1 MKHVLKYGMIV
12 LVMIAFFASMTTET
26 VFAATLKK
34 GSKGNE
40 VGWLQKN
47 LTGIGFPCDVDNVF
61 GSDTRKSVKEAQR
74 YFGIK
79 VDGIAGKQT
88 QACIGELVA
97 DIQSD
102 LKTLGYDIKV
112 DEKFGKATEKAVKAF
127 QKENA
132 LEVTGVADEA
142 TREIMKEVIQEESDL
157 RNTSENTLELDLEV
171 NSEEELEHT
180 SEWNVETNSES
191 RFDYTK
197 VKSNVRTYSL
207 KKNGKENITDNFK
220 VREFACKDGSNTILI
235 DDKWVVLLQNIREHF
250 GKPVII
256 NSAYRTEKHNE
267 NVGGAANSY
276 HLYGK
281 AADLQ
286 IKGVSPQEIALYTE
300 SLGVKGIGLYGTSVH
315 VDTRT
320 SKYYWDT
327 EGQVASFYEKYCIIQ

>member
-1 MKHVLKYGMIV
+1 MKNLLKSCMVVLMMV
-12 LVMIAFFASMTTET
+12 VFFASTTTET
-26 VFAATLKK
+26 AFAATLKK

-47 LTGIGFPCDVDNVF
+47 LTGIGFPCDVDKVF
-61 GSDTRKSVKEAQR
+61 GSDTKKCVKEAQR

-88 QACIGELVA
+88 QACIGDLVA

-102 LKTLGYDIKV
+102 LKTLGYDISV
-112 DEKFGKATEKAVKAF
+112 DEKFGKATEKEVKAF
-127 QKENA
+127 QKANG
-132 LEVTGVADEA
+132 LDVTGVADEA
-142 TREIMKEVIQEESDL
+142 TREAMKEAIQEESDAG
-157 RNTSENTLELDLEV
+157 NSSEN
-171 NSEEELEHT
+171 
-180 SEWNVETNSES
+180 
-191 RFDYTK
+191 RFDYAK

-235 DDKWVVLLQNIREHF
+235 DDKLAVLLQNIREHF

-256 NSAYRTEKHNE
+256 NSAYRTEEHNE
-267 NVGGAANSY
+267 NVGGAVNSY

-281 AADLQ
+281 AADIQ
-286 IKGVSPQEIALYTE
+286 IKGVSPVEIAQYAE
-300 SLGVKGIGLYGTSVH
+300 SLGVKGIGLYGTFVH

-327 EGQVASFYEKYCIIQ
+327 EGQVASFYEK

>member
-1 MKHVLKYGMIV
+1 MKNLLKSCMVVLMMV
-12 LVMIAFFASMTTET
+12 VFFASTTTET
-26 VFAATLKK
+26 AFAATLKK

-47 LTGIGFPCDVDNVF
+47 LTGIGFPCDVDKVF
-61 GSDTRKSVKEAQR
+61 GSDTKKCVKEAQR

-97 DIQSD
+97 DIQND
-102 LKTLGYDIKV
+102 LKTLGYDISV
-112 DEKFGKATEKAVKAF
+112 DEKFGSATKKAVKAF
-127 QKENA
+127 QKETG

-142 TREIMKEVIQEESDL
+142 TREAMKEECDL
-157 RNTSENTLELDLEV
+157 RNTSENKLEPDSEV
-171 NSEEELEHT
+171 NSEELEHT
-180 SEWNVETNSES
+180 SEWNVETDSEN
-191 RFDYTK
+191 RFDYAK

-235 DDKWVVLLQNIREHF
+235 DDKLAVLLQNIREHF

-256 NSAYRTEKHNE
+256 NSAYRTEEHNE

-281 AADLQ
+281 AADIQ
-286 IKGVSPQEIALYTE
+286 IKGVSPEEIAQYAE
-300 SLGVKGIGLYGTSVH
+300 SLGVKGIGLYGTFVH

-320 SKYYWDT
+320 SKYYWNT
-327 EGQVASFYEKYCIIQ
+327 EGQVASFY